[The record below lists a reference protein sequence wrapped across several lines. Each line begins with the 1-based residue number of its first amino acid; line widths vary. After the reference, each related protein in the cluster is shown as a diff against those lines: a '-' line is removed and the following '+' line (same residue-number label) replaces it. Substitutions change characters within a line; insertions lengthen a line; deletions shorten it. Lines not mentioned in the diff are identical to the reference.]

1 MTDSEICLR
10 GPLKAVLPPPHL
22 PATRSH
28 HDSLH
33 HWQKELSTTATQFS
47 TAQRKL
53 TWKAFWE
60 PLLHWC
66 SALQCEGQTLGEQQR
81 SMPLETCANH
91 CRFRASVKIW
101 VLNYWH
107 PWNPFHWSYISFQA
121 AIPSKRKIQ
130 IWTLAHNTDRLER
143 KMKMSST
150 KMGLEIK
157 MASWKKKHIK
167 ARHSKSSSLGFFYST
182 RKPFKFI
189 CRSHGHQQ

>member
-1 MTDSEICLR
+1 M
-10 GPLKAVLPPPHL
+10 
-22 PATRSH
+22 RSH

-33 HWQKELSTTATQFS
+33 HWQKELNTTATQFS

-81 SMPLETCANH
+81 SMPFETWANH

-107 PWNPFHWSYISFQA
+107 PFHWSYISSQA
-121 AIPSKRKIQ
+121 AIPSKRKIIQ
-130 IWTLAHNTDRLER
+130 RIIQLWTLVHNTDRLER
-143 KMKMSST
+143 KIKMSST

-157 MASWKKKHIK
+157 WLSGKSTSGLDTARVLLWASCAVPVH
-167 ARHSKSSSLGFFYST
+167 
-182 RKPFKFI
+182 PFKFL